1 MTFVLSNGL
10 RRTLTIDAVVSAA
23 SALLLLFAGDELAQW
38 LAIPEMLLR
47 YAAILL
53 VPFAI
58 YVGTLARRETVTRS
72 GVAAVIGMNIAW
84 VVASVWLV
92 LARSVR
98 PSPVGYVFIVGQALA
113 VALLAELQYM
123 GLRRATPR
131 SVAA

>member
-1 MTFVLSNGL
+1 MTFLLSNGL

-38 LAIPEMLLR
+38 FAIPEMLLW

-72 GVAAVIGMNIAW
+72 GMAAVIGMNIAW

-92 LARSVR
+92 MGSSVR
-98 PSPVGYVFIVGQALA
+98 PSPAGYVFIVGQALA
-113 VALLAELQYM
+113 VALLAEFQYM
-123 GLRRATPR
+123 AVRRA
-131 SVAA
+131 AARGAPA

>member
-1 MTFVLSNGL
+1 MTFALSNGL

-23 SALLLLFAGDELAQW
+23 SAMLLLFAGDKLAHW
-38 LAIPEMLLR
+38 LAVPEALLR
-47 YAAILL
+47 YAGILL

-72 GVAAVIGMNIAW
+72 GVGAVIGMNIAW

-92 LARSVR
+92 MASDVR
-98 PSPVGYVFIVGQALA
+98 PSPAGYAFIVSQAMA

-123 GLRRATPR
+123 GLLRAAPR
-131 SVAA
+131 SAAA

>member
-23 SALLLLFAGDELAQW
+23 SAVLLLFAGDELARW
-38 LAIPEMLLR
+38 LAVPETLLR
-47 YAAILL
+47 YAGGLL
-53 VPFAI
+53 VPFAL
-58 YVGTLARRETVTRS
+58 YVGTLARREAVTRS

-92 LARSVR
+92 IGSSVR
-98 PSPVGYVFIVGQALA
+98 PSPAGYVFIGCQALA

-123 GLRRATPR
+123 GLRRAAPR
-131 SVAA
+131 SVPA